1 MTVKELKN
9 ILSHMDENADI
20 GIVKAERESMTATF
34 DKIFEYD
41 LDQVISVTADV
52 NEVGI
57 GESMV
62 LFMIK

>member
-41 LDQVISVTADV
+41 LDQVMSVTADV

-57 GESMV
+57 GETMV